1 VVDTGNLREHKG
13 RFLDDVD
20 CLHKQKKL
28 HTNLSVTRDTA
39 ITPMM
44 MDKVK
49 KSLAIF
55 SG

>member
-1 VVDTGNLREHKG
+1 MLIACTS
-13 RFLDDVD
+13 
-20 CLHKQKKL
+20 KQKKL
-28 HTNLSVTRDTA
+28 HNNLSVTKDTA

-49 KSLAIF
+49 KSLKIF